1 MPGQLESQIAMKL
14 LLVRIYKH
22 KIEII
27 MRVMNFMSNNGR
39 YQMKIEIMLCN
50 NSSNNKQ
57 YVKVTIT
64 EVSKR

>member
-1 MPGQLESQIAMKL
+1 MPGPLGSQIAMKL
-14 LLVRIYKH
+14 LLLVSKH
-22 KIEII
+22 KIERIT
-27 MRVMNFMSNNGR
+27 RVMNFMSNNGR
-39 YQMKIEIMLCN
+39 YQMKIEIMLYN